1 MPGITSWL
9 RASTVRAAAPAI
21 RGATCAILPAF
32 TATSWTPSMSEAG
45 SITRP
50 PRTITSNVA
59 IASPRRD
66 ASRAWRSRGIAPGV
80 LPVDLHP
87 EARLVVEVNEAVA
100 GLGAADEKVVRQRV
114 PRRIA
119 VRFHA
124 EATARQRRDE
134 MRVQL
139 GRGVRRD
146 HDRVL
151 LGQRRHA
158 QPLGEPRGAR
168 AVELHVADRAAGNE
182 VAHREA
188 RQFALAVRKRN

>member
-1 MPGITSWL
+1 MWACVSIMPGITSWL
-9 RASTVRAAAPAI
+9 RASTVRAAVPAI
-21 RGATCAILPAF
+21 RGATCAILPSF
-32 TATSWTPSMSEAG
+32 TATSWGPSMAEAG

-50 PRTITSNVA
+50 PRTIRSNFG
-59 IASPRRD
+59 PRR
-66 ASRAWRSRGIAPGV
+66 SGGIALGV

-100 GLGAADEKVVRQRV
+100 GLGAADQQVVRQWV
-114 PRRIA
+114 PRRIP

-124 EATARQRRDE
+124 EAAARQRRDE

-139 GRGVRRD
+139 RCGVRRD

-151 LGQRRHA
+151 LVQRRHA
-158 QPLGEPRGAR
+158 QSLGEPGGTR

-182 VAHREA
+182 VADREA
-188 RQFALAVRKRN
+188 RQLALPVRKRN